1 MLRLCEKCSMEK
13 SITINY
19 LLSSKAASVSVLL
32 KYNIERADNIQTVTC
47 TITKSEEVIPL
58 WLHPHKFEIKSMFS
72 NGKYETLFNFEN
84 NAKNLDA
91 SLFIDEAYAA
101 IMTKEHLK
109 VG

>member
-1 MLRLCEKCSMEK
+1 MCETGNMEK

-19 LLSSKAASVSVLL
+19 VPSNKADTISILL

-47 TITKSEEVIPL
+47 TVTKSTDIIPL

-91 SLFIDEAYAA
+91 ALFIDEAYAA

>member
-1 MLRLCEKCSMEK
+1 MEK
-13 SITINY
+13 SITVSY
-19 LLSSKAASVSVLL
+19 MLSNNTAAVSVLL

-47 TITKSEEVIPL
+47 TISKGSEMIPI
-58 WLHPHKFEIKSMFS
+58 WLHPHKFEIKSTY
-72 NGKYETLFNFEN
+72 NKGKYETLFNFEN

-91 SLFIDEAYAA
+91 ALFIDQAYAE